1 MVTRVSSSWWHVSY
15 SLKFVRYIFTQT
27 ILLSSILSNMISLP
41 FFKYLIQ
48 IFDVKL
54 LKEFSSVGIQT
65 QVSLHWIS
73 WNLFSLLF

>member
-65 QVSLHWIS
+65 QVSFPCRYFPQII
-73 WNLFSLLF
+73 FVP